1 MTKSPD
7 AFKTISE
14 VADELKL
21 PQHVLRFW
29 ETRFSQIKPMKR
41 GGGRRYYRPDD
52 LSLLRGI
59 RHLLY
64 SEGYT
69 IKGVQRILKEQG
81 ARHVATQWLD
91 TGDDQVVATQPQGTA
106 AVEPLE
112 AVMPQNPAEAVAPAP
127 IPIPPTAV
135 MQPIAQTAEPLVSQ
149 PAPVPE
155 EQPAAVAP
163 PEVVQQPAQAAPQA
177 SMVAQAI
184 PAAPVSA
191 PAAQPAVSEPV
202 APQLT
207 PQSSMV
213 APPTQAAEQQKQAV
227 MPPFAITHGVPA
239 HLVDAITPATTLIEP
254 IAAQDDDGAGSRS
267 ADAVPAD
274 ILSDGEKGGSI
285 AKSIGMGLLGK
296 ITGNEDG
303 DRQKQGQSIL
313 PRGDVERLQATL
325 VDLLECKRL
334 LDQIR

>member
-91 TGDDQVVATQPQGTA
+91 AGDQQTVAQPNEVA
-106 AVEPLE
+106 
-112 AVMPQNPAEAVAPAP
+112 AVAPQAP
-127 IPIPPTAV
+127 VEPAASIPVPPTAV
-135 MQPIAQTAEPLVSQ
+135 MQPIGHVAEPVVVCCSFGSGLGACSSCACGTCRCT
-149 PAPVPE
+149 PSSTCRTTSASASVPNC
-155 EQPAAVAP
+155 
-163 PEVVQQPAQAAPQA
+163 
-177 SMVAQAI
+177 ST
-184 PAAPVSA
+184 S
-191 PAAQPAVSEPV
+191 
-202 APQLT
+202 
-207 PQSSMV
+207 
-213 APPTQAAEQQKQAV
+213 
-227 MPPFAITHGVPA
+227 
-239 HLVDAITPATTLIEP
+239 
-254 IAAQDDDGAGSRS
+254 SRS
-267 ADAVPAD
+267 
-274 ILSDGEKGGSI
+274 
-285 AKSIGMGLLGK
+285 
-296 ITGNEDG
+296 ITG
-303 DRQKQGQSIL
+303 
-313 PRGDVERLQATL
+313 RGITASA
-325 VDLLECKRL
+325 C
-334 LDQIR
+334 

>member
-91 TGDDQVVATQPQGTA
+91 AGGEQIVAQPDEA
-106 AVEPLE
+106 AAIVPQAPVQP
-112 AVMPQNPAEAVAPAP
+112 AVP
-127 IPIPPTAV
+127 IPVPPTAV
-135 MQPIAQTAEPLVSQ
+135 MQPVGHVAEP
-149 PAPVPE
+149 
-155 EQPAAVAP
+155 
-163 PEVVQQPAQAAPQA
+163 VVAPQA
-177 SMVAQAI
+177 ATPEPAQIAPQQPVAAQVAPAEPVVAPEVQA
-184 PAAPVSA
+184 VA
-191 PAAQPAVSEPV
+191 PAAQVSQPQPAQPHAVQ
-202 APQLT
+202 PQTAQL
-207 PQSSMV
+207 
-213 APPTQAAEQQKQAV
+213 QAAASQAQPPEPQPQAI
-227 MPPFAITHGVPA
+227 MPPFAITHGAPA
-239 HLVDAITPATTLIEP
+239 HLVEAITPTSTLIEP
-254 IAAQDDDGAGSRS
+254 VAIEDEASIRS
-267 ADAVPAD
+267 PDAMPAD
-274 ILSDGEKGGSI
+274 ILTEGEKGEGI
-285 AKSIGMGLLGK
+285 AKSIGKGLLDK
-296 ITGNEDG
+296 FTGSDDG
-303 DRQKQGQSIL
+303 DTKKQAQSIL
-313 PRGDVERLQATL
+313 PRGDIERLQATL

>member
-81 ARHVATQWLD
+81 ARHVATQWFD
-91 TGDDQVVATQPQGTA
+91 ADENQS
-106 AVEPLE
+106 
-112 AVMPQNPAEAVAPAP
+112 AEQLHSPS
-127 IPIPPTAV
+127 
-135 MQPIAQTAEPLVSQ
+135 L
-149 PAPVPE
+149 
-155 EQPAAVAP
+155 
-163 PEVVQQPAQAAPQA
+163 
-177 SMVAQAI
+177 
-184 PAAPVSA
+184 
-191 PAAQPAVSEPV
+191 AAQPATVQAAPAEPAQAPIPVPPTATMQPVENAAEPV
-202 APQLT
+202 AAPPLPVQAAAQPPMAPQAA
-207 PQSSMV
+207 PVAAVVAQQPAPHPV
-213 APPTQAAEQQKQAV
+213 APAQLASPQQIAPSHTAQPQATGPTVQPSEPQKQAV
-227 MPPFAITHGVPA
+227 MPPFAVTHGAPA
-239 HLVDAITPATTLIEP
+239 HLVDAITPTSTLVEP
-254 IAAQDDDGAGSRS
+254 VAMDSEDKSGRNGDT
-267 ADAVPAD
+267 VPAD
-274 ILSDGEKGGSI
+274 ILADDEKGGGI
-285 AKSIGMGLLGK
+285 AKSLGMGLLGK
-296 ITGNEDG
+296 ITGSDDG
-303 DRQKQGQSIL
+303 DAKKHAQSIL
-313 PRGDVERLQATL
+313 PKGDIERLQATL

>member
-81 ARHVATQWLD
+81 ARYVATQWLD
-91 TGDDQVVATQPQGTA
+91 TGEEQPAPQAELTAPVEPTPAPIPVPPTAEMRPVEQSVAPATVAPTTPAITTPPAPTPDTPTVDPAVAVQATQAAPVVAQQQAPHS
-106 AVEPLE
+106 
-112 AVMPQNPAEAVAPAP
+112 VAPAP
-127 IPIPPTAV
+127 QAPQQA
-135 MQPIAQTAEPLVSQ
+135 SQ
-149 PAPVPE
+149 PQVAAAPI
-155 EQPAAVAP
+155 Q
-163 PEVVQQPAQAAPQA
+163 QQP
-177 SMVAQAI
+177 
-184 PAAPVSA
+184 
-191 PAAQPAVSEPV
+191 
-202 APQLT
+202 T
-207 PQSSMV
+207 PQR
-213 APPTQAAEQQKQAV
+213 QAV
-227 MPPFAITHGVPA
+227 MPPFAVTHGAPA
-239 HLVDAITPATTLIEP
+239 HLVDAITPASTLVETVP
-254 IAAQDDDGAGSRS
+254 YNDEETSNRS
-267 ADAVPAD
+267 ADNVPAD
-274 ILSDGEKGGSI
+274 ILADDEKSGGI
-285 AKSIGMGLLGK
+285 AKSIGIGLLGK
-296 ITGNEDG
+296 ITGSDDG
-303 DRQKQGQSIL
+303 DARKQAQSIL
-313 PRGDVERLQATL
+313 PKGDIERLQATL

>member
-91 TGDDQVVATQPQGTA
+91 AGDGQTA
-106 AVEPLE
+106 AQPDE
-112 AVMPQNPAEAVAPAP
+112 AAALAPQAPVQPAAP
-127 IPIPPTAV
+127 IPVPPTAV
-135 MQPIAQTAEPLVSQ
+135 MQPVGHVAEP
-149 PAPVPE
+149 
-155 EQPAAVAP
+155 AVAP
-163 PEVVQQPAQAAPQA
+163 LTAAPAPEPAQVAPAEPVVAPEVQP
-177 SMVAQAI
+177 V
-184 PAAPVSA
+184 A
-191 PAAQPAVSEPV
+191 PAAQVPQPQTAHTEAAQPQAGASSAQPSEP
-202 APQLT
+202 
-207 PQSSMV
+207 
-213 APPTQAAEQQKQAV
+213 QKQAI
-227 MPPFAITHGVPA
+227 MPPFAITHGAPA
-239 HLVDAITPATTLIEP
+239 HLVEAITPTSTLIEP
-254 IAAQDDDGAGSRS
+254 VAIEDEASTRS
-267 ADAVPAD
+267 PDAMPAD
-274 ILSDGEKGGSI
+274 ILTEGEKGEGI
-285 AKSIGMGLLGK
+285 AKSIGKGLLDK
-296 ITGNEDG
+296 FTGSDDG
-303 DRQKQGQSIL
+303 DTKKQAQSIL
-313 PRGDVERLQATL
+313 PRGDIERLQATL

>member
-91 TGDDQVVATQPQGTA
+91 AGDDHTVAQPN
-106 AVEPLE
+106 E
-112 AVMPQNPAEAVAPAP
+112 ASDVAPQAPLQPAAP
-127 IPIPPTAV
+127 IPVPPTAV
-135 MQPIAQTAEPLVSQ
+135 MQPMGQVAEPVVAPQ
-149 PAPVPE
+149 APVPSPE
-155 EQPAAVAP
+155 PAQVAPQPPVAVQAAPVAPAAT
-163 PEVVQQPAQAAPQA
+163 PEVQLAAPQA
-177 SMVAQAI
+177 QVAQ
-184 PAAPVSA
+184 PETVQQQAPQ
-191 PAAQPAVSEPV
+191 PQAAQPQTAQPVVAQPSVQPTEP
-202 APQLT
+202 
-207 PQSSMV
+207 
-213 APPTQAAEQQKQAV
+213 QKQAV
-227 MPPFAITHGVPA
+227 MPPFAITHGVPG
-239 HLVDAITPATTLIEP
+239 HLVEAITPTSTLIEP
-254 IAAQDDDGAGSRS
+254 IAIEDEASTRS
-267 ADAVPAD
+267 ADVMPAD
-274 ILSDGEKGGSI
+274 ILGEGEKGEGI
-285 AKSIGMGLLGK
+285 ARTIGKGLLDK
-296 ITGNEDG
+296 FTGFDDG
-303 DRQKQGQSIL
+303 DTKKQGQSIL

>member
-14 VADELKL
+14 VAEELKL

-29 ETRFSQIKPMKR
+29 ETRFSQITPMKR

-91 TGDDQVVATQPQGTA
+91 AGEGQAAASAETMTPQA
-106 AVEPLE
+106 P
-112 AVMPQNPAEAVAPAP
+112 VAPTPAAP
-127 IPIPPTAV
+127 IPVPPTAV
-135 MQPIAQTAEPLVSQ
+135 MQPVEQVAEPVAVPTATASMT
-149 PAPVPE
+149 APVPE
-155 EQPAAVAP
+155 PIPDPAPEPSLESAAAPIMSPTPAAV
-163 PEVVQQPAQAAPQA
+163 PAQAAL
-177 SMVAQAI
+177 V
-184 PAAPVSA
+184 APVVA
-191 PAAQPAVSEPV
+191 AAQPV
-202 APQLT
+202 APTDPVSQ
-207 PQSSMV
+207 QV
-213 APPTQAAEQQKQAV
+213 AQPQAATSQVQPTEPQKQAV
-227 MPPFAITHGVPA
+227 MPPFAIIHGVPA
-239 HLVDAITPATTLIEP
+239 HLVEAITPTSSLVESVAFE
-254 IAAQDDDGAGSRS
+254 DGTNSRN

-274 ILSDGEKGGSI
+274 ILVDDEKGGGI
-285 AKSIGMGLLGK
+285 AKSIGKNLLGK
-296 ITGNEDG
+296 ITGSDDG
-303 DRQKQGQSIL
+303 DNKKQAQSIL
-313 PRGDVERLQATL
+313 PKGDIERLQATL

>member
-91 TGDDQVVATQPQGTA
+91 AGDQQTVAQPNEVA
-106 AVEPLE
+106 
-112 AVMPQNPAEAVAPAP
+112 AVAPQAP
-127 IPIPPTAV
+127 VEPAASIPVPPTAV
-135 MQPIAQTAEPLVSQ
+135 MQPIGHVAEPV
-149 PAPVPE
+149 
-155 EQPAAVAP
+155 VAP
-163 PEVVQQPAQAAPQA
+163 TVEASAPASEPAQ
-177 SMVAQAI
+177 VA
-184 PAAPVSA
+184 PAAPVVA
-191 PAAQPAVSEPV
+191 PQVQPAAPLAQVPQPQTAQPQTTQSQTMASPAQPAEP
-202 APQLT
+202 
-207 PQSSMV
+207 
-213 APPTQAAEQQKQAV
+213 QKQAI
-227 MPPFAITHGVPA
+227 MPPFAITHGAPA
-239 HLVDAITPATTLIEP
+239 HLVEAITPTSTLIEP
-254 IAAQDDDGAGSRS
+254 VVIADEASTKS
-267 ADAVPAD
+267 ADPMPAD
-274 ILSDGEKGGSI
+274 ILADSEKGEGI
-285 AKSIGMGLLGK
+285 AKSIGKGLLDK
-296 ITGNEDG
+296 FTGSDDG
-303 DRQKQGQSIL
+303 DAKKQGQSIL
-313 PRGDVERLQATL
+313 PSNDIERLQATL

>member
-1 MTKSPD
+1 
-7 AFKTISE
+7 
-14 VADELKL
+14 
-21 PQHVLRFW
+21 
-29 ETRFSQIKPMKR
+29 MKR

-91 TGDDQVVATQPQGTA
+91 TEDDQVVAQPQGTA
-106 AVEPLE
+106 AAEPAE

-135 MQPIAQTAEPLVSQ
+135 MQPIAQAAEPLVSQ
-149 PAPVPE
+149 SAPVPE
-155 EQPAAVAP
+155 AQPATVMP
-163 PEVVQQPAQAAPQA
+163 QETVQQQVQAAPQA
-177 SMVAQAI
+177 PMVGQMT
-184 PAAPVSA
+184 PATPVSA
-191 PAAQPAVSEPV
+191 PAAQPAVSTPV
-202 APQLT
+202 ASQLT
-207 PQSSMV
+207 PQPSVVTS
-213 APPTQAAEQQKQAV
+213 PTQAVEQQKQAV

-274 ILSDGEKGGSI
+274 ILVDGQKGGSI

>member
-91 TGDDQVVATQPQGTA
+91 ADDDQTVAQPDEA
-106 AVEPLE
+106 AALEPQ
-112 AVMPQNPAEAVAPAP
+112 APVQPAAP
-127 IPIPPTAV
+127 IPVPPTAV
-135 MQPIAQTAEPLVSQ
+135 MQPMGQVGEPAVAPQ
-149 PAPVPE
+149 APAPAPVLTPE
-155 EQPAAVAP
+155 PAQVAP
-163 PEVVQQPAQAAPQA
+163 QPSVAAQAAPE
-177 SMVAQAI
+177 V
-184 PAAPVSA
+184 
-191 PAAQPAVSEPV
+191 QPAVPQV
-202 APQLT
+202 QVAQPQTVQQQAPQ
-207 PQSSMV
+207 PQT
-213 APPTQAAEQQKQAV
+213 AQPPVQPTDSQKQAI

-239 HLVDAITPATTLIEP
+239 HLVEAITPTSSLIEP
-254 IAAQDDDGAGSRS
+254 VAIEEEASTRS
-267 ADAVPAD
+267 ADAMPAD
-274 ILSDGEKGGSI
+274 ILADGEKGEGI
-285 AKSIGMGLLGK
+285 ARSIGKGLLDK
-296 ITGNEDG
+296 LTGSD
-303 DRQKQGQSIL
+303 DDDAKKQGQSIL
-313 PRGDVERLQATL
+313 PRNDVERLQATL

>member
-14 VADELKL
+14 VAEELNL

-91 TGDDQVVATQPQGTA
+91 VGGDQAVVQPDEA
-106 AVEPLE
+106 AALT
-112 AVMPQNPAEAVAPAP
+112 PQAPAQP
-127 IPIPPTAV
+127 AASIPVPPTAV
-135 MQPIAQTAEPLVSQ
+135 MQPT
-149 PAPVPE
+149 
-155 EQPAAVAP
+155 EQV
-163 PEVVQQPAQAAPQA
+163 
-177 SMVAQAI
+177 
-184 PAAPVSA
+184 
-191 PAAQPAVSEPV
+191 AQPAVAVPAAPAPEPEPAQIASQPSVAAQAVPAVPVV
-202 APQLT
+202 APSAEPQVQAT
-207 PQSSMV
+207 P
-213 APPTQAAEQQKQAV
+213 APVQPAEPQKQAI

-239 HLVDAITPATTLIEP
+239 HLVEAITPTSSLIEP
-254 IAAQDDDGAGSRS
+254 VAIEEEASTKS
-267 ADAVPAD
+267 ADAMPAD
-274 ILSDGEKGGSI
+274 ILVDGEKGEGI
-285 AKSIGMGLLGK
+285 ARSIGKGLLDK
-296 ITGNEDG
+296 FTGSDDG
-303 DRQKQGQSIL
+303 DTKRQGQSIL
-313 PRGDVERLQATL
+313 PKGDIERLQATL